1 MTTALAPAP
10 TTPARASAA
19 DSPYRLSFARLVAS
33 EWIKFTSL
41 RSTWWSIGLV
51 AVVSI
56 GLSLL
61 MAFSYAA
68 FAGDMPP
75 MSVEEANRQAV
86 QVVVFSTVLTQLL
99 AVVLGTI
106 TVTGEYSTGM
116 IRSTLTAAPGRVG
129 ALFAK
134 ALVVAVTML
143 VTSAVVFAI
152 AAAVSGPVLPT
163 GAVDLSHPDSSL
175 MPLLGATVYLA
186 ITAVVGVGIG
196 FIIRNG
202 PGALAAGIGLVFVAP
217 ILVLFFPRLDSFQW
231 IHDAASYLPS
241 NAGQSLFMGAPM
253 TGELLE
259 PVPALVTLAAWA
271 VVAIAGGIAVLKTRD
286 A

>member
-1 MTTALAPAP
+1 MTTAIAPAP
-10 TTPARASAA
+10 ATAA
-19 DSPYRLSFARLVAS
+19 DTVVDSSPYRLSFARLVAS

-61 MAFSYAA
+61 MAFSFAA
-68 FAGDMPP
+68 FAGEMPP

-116 IRSTLTAAPGRVG
+116 IRSTLTAAPGRTA

-134 ALVVAVTML
+134 ALVVAATML
-143 VTSAVVFAI
+143 VTSAVVFAV
-152 AAAVSGPVLPT
+152 AAAVSGPLLPT
-163 GAVDLSHPDSSL
+163 GALDLGEPDSSL

-186 ITAVVGVGIG
+186 IIAVLGVGLG

-217 ILVLFFPRLDSFQW
+217 ILVLFFPQLDSFQW

-241 NAGQSLFMGAPM
+241 NAGQSLFMGSPM
-253 TGELLE
+253 TGQVLE
-259 PVPALVTLAAWA
+259 PVPALLTLAAWA
-271 VVAIAGGIAVLKTRD
+271 AVAIAGGVAVLKTRD